1 MKITGTLKIKE
12 NITTVDLGD
21 VIELVVAY
29 MIRKND
35 NGGIRY
41 TPYFKDAGMT
51 VGIAR
56 YLLDGIEFEKND
68 NVLDIVTSNDE
79 LNMIVET
86 FKHAK
91 ENSNYKR
98 CMSFI
103 HKNVTDIVEF
113 EKQRMIHDYSDI
125 KAKLVKTLNQ
135 EQELNKLSLKLA
147 KNQNR
152 FLQQQIKQNEYNE
165 KVMEYTTP
173 EEAAELNRMLLDG
186 KFDLNNIMNMAM
198 DKYLDSE
205 IHKKNEQDIMDS
217 QVNKIKD
224 LEKYKKLH
232 EARNVL
238 ADK

>member
-12 NITTVDLGD
+12 NITTIDLAD

-35 NGGIRY
+35 NGEIRY
-41 TPYFKDAGMT
+41 TPYFKDSGLS
-51 VGIAR
+51 VGVAR
-56 YLLDGIEFEKND
+56 YLLDGIQFDEND

-79 LNMIVET
+79 LYMIVET

-91 ENSNYKR
+91 ENLNYKR

-103 HKNVTDIVEF
+103 HKNVAEIVEF
-113 EKQRMIHDYSDI
+113 EKQKMIHDYSDI
-125 KAKLVKTLNQ
+125 KSKLMKTLNQ

-152 FLQQQIKQNEYNE
+152 LLQQQIKQNEYNE

>member
-68 NVLDIVTSNDE
+68 NVLDV
-79 LNMIVET
+79 VEKNT
-86 FKHAK
+86 EISALIENFKHTK
-91 ENSNYKR
+91 ENVEHKR

-103 HKNVTDIVEF
+103 HKHVADIVEF
-113 EKQRMIHDYSDI
+113 EKQRMI
-125 KAKLVKTLNQ
+125 
-135 EQELNKLSLKLA
+135 
-147 KNQNR
+147 
-152 FLQQQIKQNEYNE
+152 
-165 KVMEYTTP
+165 
-173 EEAAELNRMLLDG
+173 
-186 KFDLNNIMNMAM
+186 
-198 DKYLDSE
+198 
-205 IHKKNEQDIMDS
+205 QDRKS
-217 QVNKIKD
+217 V
-224 LEKYKKLH
+224 
-232 EARNVL
+232 V
-238 ADK
+238 

>member
-1 MKITGTLKIKE
+1 MKVTGTVKIKE
-12 NITTVDLGD
+12 NISTIDLGD
-21 VIELVVAY
+21 VVELVVQY
-29 MIRKND
+29 MIRKD
-35 NGGIRY
+35 NSGNIRY

-56 YLLDGIEFEKND
+56 YLIDGIEFDEND
-68 NVLDIVTSNDE
+68 NVLEIVESDEE

-86 FKHAK
+86 FKYTK
-91 ENSNYKR
+91 EHSHYKR
-98 CMSFI
+98 YMSFI

-125 KAKLVKTLNQ
+125 KAKLIKTLNQ
-135 EQELNKLSLKLA
+135 EQELNKLSIKLA
-147 KNQNR
+147 KNQNK
-152 FLQQQIKQNEYNE
+152 LIQQQIKQNEYNE
-165 KVMEYTTP
+165 KVMEHTTP

-186 KFDLNNIMNMAM
+186 KFDINNIMEMAM
-198 DKYLDSE
+198 DKYLNSE
-205 IHKKNEQDIMDS
+205 IHKKNEKDIIDS
-217 QVNKIKD
+217 QANKIKD

>member
-68 NVLDIVTSNDE
+68 NVLDV
-79 LNMIVET
+79 VEKNT
-86 FKHAK
+86 EISALIENFKHTK
-91 ENSNYKR
+91 ENVEHKR

-103 HKNVTDIVEF
+103 HKHVADIVEF

-135 EQELNKLSLKLA
+135 EQELNKLSIKLA

-152 FLQQQIKQNEYNE
+152 LLQQQIKQNEYNE
-165 KVMEYTTP
+165 KVMEHTTP

-186 KFDLNNIMNMAM
+186 KFDVNNIMEMAM
-198 DKYLDSE
+198 DKYLNSE
-205 IHKKNEQDIMDS
+205 IHKKNEKDIIDS
-217 QVNKIKD
+217 QANKIKD